1 MIDGFCGF
9 TPYYAAACWYG
20 YDIGEQ
26 IIFTKATPIK
36 SIWRNMDAVMTPNT

>member
-9 TPYYAAACWYG
+9 TPYHAAACWYG

-26 IIFTKATPIK
+26 IIFTKATP
-36 SIWRNMDAVMTPNT
+36 SNPSGGIWMQL